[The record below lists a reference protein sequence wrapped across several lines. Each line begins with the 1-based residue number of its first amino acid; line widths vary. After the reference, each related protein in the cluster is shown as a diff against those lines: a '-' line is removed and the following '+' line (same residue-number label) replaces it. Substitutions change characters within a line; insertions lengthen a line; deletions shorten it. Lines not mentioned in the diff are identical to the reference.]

1 MSVSAFGVTAATVR
15 SNRFPHLSGSFGT
28 DTAPSAATVA
38 NFINQRAAY
47 LEGKLLLEAIVASS
61 ISDSASAAYLWC
73 QETLEL
79 MVAIRIAEVA
89 TGSDNGLLQVWRNE
103 VASRFAELDE
113 DGAAALGSGATSTS
127 SSDPDGPT
135 SHISENG
142 LEVDQSADMST
153 TVPRLRRDDML

>member
-1 MSVSAFGVTAATVR
+1 MTVSTFGVTAATVR
-15 SNRFPHLSGSFGT
+15 ANRFPHLAGSWGA
-28 DTAPSAATVA
+28 DTAPTATTVA
-38 NFINQRAAY
+38 TFINQRAAY
-47 LEGKLLLEAIVASS
+47 LEGKLLLEGIAAADITDA
-61 ISDSASAAYLWC
+61 ASAAYLWC

-89 TGSDNGLLQVWRNE
+89 TGSDNGLLQVWRDE
-103 VASRFAELDE
+103 VKARFAELDE

-127 SSDPDGPT
+127 NSDPDGPM

-142 LEVDQSADMST
+142 LEVDSAADMST